1 MISRHSRPEMLR
13 AWSDARR
20 LERRLEVE
28 LAATGARET
37 RGGPA
42 LGPRDQGAG
51 LLRRPVTVHCTVR
64 QSLERETATA
74 VPKLLPPAR
83 LP

>member
-37 RGGPA
+37 R
-42 LGPRDQGAG
+42 AG
-51 LLRRPVTVHCTVR
+51 RRSGR
-64 QSLERETATA
+64 AT
-74 VPKLLPPAR
+74 R
-83 LP
+83 GRGS